1 MKTKPTNGK
10 AKRERGEKEK
20 EFMEINTLTGTVLDA
35 CIKIHT
41 AIGPGCF
48 EKVYEEALYYEL
60 TKRNV
65 NTERQILMPIKY
77 EQLSIE
83 DAYRIDLIA
92 EKVLIIELKSIE
104 RLAPVHF
111 KQVMTYL
118 KLSGLKNGLL
128 LNFNVEWMK
137 DGFHRVFNNDGK

>member
-1 MKTKPTNGK
+1 M
-10 AKRERGEKEK
+10 
-20 EFMEINTLTGTVLDA
+20 MDINSLTGTVLDA

-48 EKVYEEALYYEL
+48 ERVYEEALYYEL
-60 TKRNV
+60 IKRNV
-65 NTERQILMPIKY
+65 STERQVLMPISY
-77 EQLSIE
+77 ESLLIK
-83 DAYRIDLIA
+83 DAYKIDLLA
-92 EKVLIIELKSIE
+92 EKQLIIEIKSLE
-104 RLAPVHF
+104 RLAAVHF

-128 LNFNVEWMK
+128 LNFNIEWMK

>member
-1 MKTKPTNGK
+1 MPDVNV
-10 AKRERGEKEK
+10 
-20 EFMEINTLTGTVLDA
+20 LTGIVLDA

-60 TKRNV
+60 NKRDV
-65 NTERQILMPIKY
+65 DTERQILMPLRYKELFIR
-77 EQLSIE
+77 

-92 EKVLIIELKSIE
+92 KQILVIEVKSLE

-137 DGFHRVFNNDGK
+137 DGFHRVFNNEGR

>member
-1 MKTKPTNGK
+1 MDLNK
-10 AKRERGEKEK
+10 
-20 EFMEINTLTGTVLDA
+20 LTGIVVDS

-48 EKVYEEALYYEL
+48 ERVYEEALYYEL
-60 TKRNV
+60 AARDLQIW
-65 NTERQILMPIKY
+65 RQMLMPIRY
-77 EQLSIE
+77 EGLEIP
-83 DAYRIDLIA
+83 DAYKIDLMI
-92 EKVLIIELKSIE
+92 EKCLIIEIKSVE

-118 KLSGLKNGLL
+118 KLADLKNGIL

-137 DGFHRVFNNDGK
+137 DGIHRVFNNDGAPLLSHF

>member
-1 MKTKPTNGK
+1 
-10 AKRERGEKEK
+10 
-20 EFMEINTLTGTVLDA
+20 MEINSLTGIILDL

-41 AIGPGCF
+41 TIGPGCF
-48 EKVYEEALYYEL
+48 ERVYEEVLYYEL
-60 TKRNV
+60 VKRNILI
-65 NTERQILMPIKY
+65 ERQLLMPISY
-77 EQLSIE
+77 DQLKIQ
-83 DAYRIDLIA
+83 DAYRIDLLV
-92 EKVLIIELKSIE
+92 EKQLVIEIKSLE

>member
-1 MKTKPTNGK
+1 
-10 AKRERGEKEK
+10 
-20 EFMEINTLTGTVLDA
+20 MEINVLTGVVLDA

-48 EKVYEEALYYEL
+48 ERVYEETLYYEL
-60 TKRNV
+60 INRDV
-65 NTERQILMPIKY
+65 YVERQVLMDISY
-77 EQLSIE
+77 EKLVIQ
-83 DAYRIDLIA
+83 DAYRMDLLA
-92 EKVLIIELKSIE
+92 EKNLIIEIKSIE

-137 DGFHRVFNNDGK
+137 EGFHRVFNNEGV

>member
-1 MKTKPTNGK
+1 
-10 AKRERGEKEK
+10 
-20 EFMEINTLTGTVLDA
+20 MEINKLTGIILDA
-35 CIKIHT
+35 CIKIHRT
-41 AIGPGCF
+41 IGPGCF

-60 TKRNV
+60 LQRCV
-65 NTERQILMPIKY
+65 LTERQVL
-77 EQLSIE
+77 LSISYE
-83 DAYRIDLIA
+83 TLLIDDAYRLDLLA
-92 EKVLIIELKSIE
+92 DRQLILEVKSLE

-137 DGFHRVFNNDGK
+137 DGFHRIFNNNGK

>member
-1 MKTKPTNGK
+1 MVEMN
-10 AKRERGEKEK
+10 A
-20 EFMEINTLTGTVLDA
+20 LTGMVLDA

-60 TKRNV
+60 IKRNINV
-65 NTERQILMPIKY
+65 DRQVLMPIRY
-77 EQLSIE
+77 ETLLIQ
-83 DAYRIDLIA
+83 DAYRMDLLA
-92 EKVLIIELKSIE
+92 ERKLIMEIKSLE

-118 KLSGLKNGLL
+118 KLSDLKNGLL
-128 LNFNVEWMK
+128 INFGEEWMK
-137 DGFHRVFNNDGK
+137 DGFHRVFNNDGKDTGSLSL

>member
-1 MKTKPTNGK
+1 MG
-10 AKRERGEKEK
+10 
-20 EFMEINTLTGTVLDA
+20 INILTGIVLDA

-60 TKRNV
+60 V
-65 NTERQILMPIKY
+65 NREVFTERQVLMPISY
-77 EQLSIE
+77 EQLYIE
-83 DAYRIDLIA
+83 DAYRMDLVA
-92 EKVLIIELKSIE
+92 EKKLIIEIKSIE
-104 RLAPVHF
+104 RFAPVHF

-137 DGFHRVFNNDGK
+137 EGFHRVFNNDGI

>member
-1 MKTKPTNGK
+1 
-10 AKRERGEKEK
+10 
-20 EFMEINTLTGTVLDA
+20 MEVNILTGIVLDA

-60 TKRNV
+60 NKRDIAA
-65 NTERQILMPIKY
+65 ERQILMPLSY
-77 EQLSIE
+77 EELLIA
-83 DAYRIDLIA
+83 DAYRIDLII
-92 EKVLIIELKSIE
+92 EKQLIIEIKSLE
-104 RLAPVHF
+104 RLAPVHY
-111 KQVMTYL
+111 KQIMTYL

-137 DGFHRVFNNDGK
+137 DGFHRVFNNDGR

>member
-1 MKTKPTNGK
+1 
-10 AKRERGEKEK
+10 
-20 EFMEINTLTGTVLDA
+20 MEINTLTGIILDA

-41 AIGPGCF
+41 TIGPGCF

-60 TKRNV
+60 QKRSIL
-65 NTERQILMPIKY
+65 TERQILMPISY
-77 EQLSIE
+77 EQLYIE
-83 DAYRIDLIA
+83 DAYRMDIVV
-92 EKVLIIELKSIE
+92 EKRLIIEIKSIE

-118 KLSGLKNGLL
+118 KLSGIKNGLL

-137 DGFHRVFNNDGK
+137 DGFHRVFNNDGV

>member
-1 MKTKPTNGK
+1 
-10 AKRERGEKEK
+10 
-20 EFMEINTLTGTVLDA
+20 MEINILTGIVLDV

-41 AIGPGCF
+41 LIGPGCF
-48 EKVYEEALYYEL
+48 ERVYEEALYYEL
-60 TKRNV
+60 QQRDIS
-65 NTERQILMPIKY
+65 TERQILMPIKY
-77 EQLSIE
+77 EQLYIE
-83 DAYRIDLIA
+83 DAYRMDL
-92 EKVLIIELKSIE
+92 VLERKLVIEIKSLE

-137 DGFHRVFNNDGK
+137 DGFHRVFNNDGV